1 MLLNEKYVP
10 NKLED
15 IEFGKYNYLQDIENI
30 PNTII
35 YGSSGCGK
43 YTLLNTWLQS
53 IYGNGVTKMNK
64 IIKECKLVNN
74 SKVIEL
80 SIFYSKYHYIIN
92 PSLYGLYDK
101 QVLLTFLKELSDT
114 TDITNVFQK
123 KKYSKIVV
131 IQNADYLSKNA
142 QNALRSEIENNNN
155 SIRIIFMVNNLN
167 KLIEPI
173 LSRCLLVKISR
184 PSNNY
189 LESIL
194 NNVMEKEGINNI
206 KISKEIYPKLFEYF
220 SYNIRKLINFIEY
233 LNIYNN
239 TNNIEVIEDIKNEK
253 VKKSKKTKKNKSQEI
268 IENYKNSNVIEEKKI
283 NYNIINI
290 DDIDFIDNL
299 ENNLNIDN
307 HNNYNEYINRM
318 YEYILDA
325 KLEDI
330 LVIRDLFYSLMISFN
345 KPNTIFKSIYNKL
358 EKYIIS
364 VDNLNDNEKN
374 LLLSQ
379 INEILIDVNTYS
391 SNGNKPIIYFENFI
405 LNIFYLFRHYKIS
418 RV

>member
-1 MLLNEKYVP
+1 MLLNEKCIP
-10 NKLED
+10 TELKD
-15 IEFGKYNYLQDIENI
+15 IEFGKYNYLQDIKNI

-43 YTLLNTWLQS
+43 FTLLNLWLQS
-53 IYGNGVTKMNK
+53 IYGNGVNKMNK
-64 IIKECKLVNN
+64 IIKECKLINN

-80 SIFYSKYHYIIN
+80 SIFYSKYHYVIN

-114 TDITNVFQK
+114 KDITNVFQK

-155 SIRIIFMVNNLN
+155 SIRIIFIVNNLN

-173 LSRCLLVKISR
+173 LSRCLLVKIAR
-184 PSNNY
+184 PSDNY
-189 LESIL
+189 LKNIM
-194 NNVMEKEGINNI
+194 NNIMEKENINTI
-206 KISKEIYPKLFEYF
+206 KISEDIYPKLYEYF
-220 SYNIRKLINFIEY
+220 SYNIRKIINFIEY
-233 LNIYNN
+233 LNIYNK
-239 TNNIEVIEDIKNEK
+239 TSNITVVEDIINEK
-253 VKKSKKTKKNKSQEI
+253 TKKSRKTKKNKNQEL
-268 IENYKNSNVIEEKKI
+268 IENYKKTNIIEEKNI
-283 NYNIINI
+283 DYNVINI
-290 DDIDFIDNL
+290 DNIDVLDNL

-307 HNNYNEYINRM
+307 HDNYNEYVSRM

-330 LVIRDLFYSLMISFN
+330 MVIRDLFYSLIISFN

-374 LLLSQ
+374 TLLSQ

-405 LNIFYLFRHYKIS
+405 LNIFYLFRHYKITN
-418 RV
+418 